1 MTFKVTIKVNSRPF
15 LEENFESL
23 FKTYF
28 GPLANYV
35 NKHIGDWEGS
45 REIVQG
51 CFLKIWENRERIE
64 ISTSVQS
71 YLYSAVRN
79 RMIDHIRTNGKST
92 SLTEEIEI
100 EEEKNEEDP
109 LRNYLIRQEILKALD
124 KMKPK
129 MKQIFTLSKLEG
141 LTYGEIASYLNIS
154 KRAVEDNVAKAL
166 ILLKDEL
173 KNNEIIFS

>member
-1 MTFKVTIKVNSRPF
+1 MTITVNSRPF

-28 GPLANYV
+28 GPLTNYV

-45 REIVQG
+45 REVVQA

-64 ISTSVQS
+64 INTSVQS
-71 YLYSAVRN
+71 YLYSMVRN
-79 RMIDHIRTNGKST
+79 RMIDHIRTNGKMT
-92 SLTEEIEI
+92 IVDDELEIAD
-100 EEEKNEEDP
+100 EKSDEDP
-109 LRNYLIRQEILKALD
+109 LRNYLVKQEILKAMD

-129 MKQIFTLSKLEG
+129 MKQIFTLSKIEG
-141 LTYGEIASYLNIS
+141 LTYGEIASYLDVS
-154 KRAVEDNVAKAL
+154 KRTVEDNIAKAL
-166 ILLKDEL
+166 IMLKDEL